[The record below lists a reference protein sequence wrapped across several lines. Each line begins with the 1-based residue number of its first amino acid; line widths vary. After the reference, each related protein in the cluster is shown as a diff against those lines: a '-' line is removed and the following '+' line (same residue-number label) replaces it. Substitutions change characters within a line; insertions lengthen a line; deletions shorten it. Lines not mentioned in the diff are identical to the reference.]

1 MPSASNPRALSLMHS
16 SICSAVPH
24 CSVPALGAAG
34 STAVGVGPTSFG
46 VLGFA
51 ATTEMKEKKKKEE
64 KNGCSSGVPLW
75 KAGMNGT
82 KQCSSIEVGVLQW
95 LTATGRAKPAQR
107 SSRVC
112 SNGTK
117 QPFSPYLGLSDGGTP
132 SWLHLHCS
140 SVSAQ

>member
-51 ATTEMKEKKKKEE
+51 ATTEMKEKKKRRRE
-64 KNGCSSGVPLW
+64 KWLFQRRPFVESW
-75 KAGMNGT
+75 DEWHKAM
-82 KQCSSIEVGVLQW
+82 QLHR
-95 LTATGRAKPAQR
+95 GRGITMADSHREGKTCTEIFQ
-107 SSRVC
+107 
-112 SNGTK
+112 
-117 QPFSPYLGLSDGGTP
+117 
-132 SWLHLHCS
+132 
-140 SVSAQ
+140 SVF